1 MAIGNS
7 PSSFLSLLSQTGYQT
22 SNLYM
27 VQIKPPPILLKTG
40 GSFIN
45 SDRRDRGNLY
55 SDLIDGMCDEVTI
68 PSKNLNT
75 SEIKTF
81 GTMYRYPTGTSYS
94 EVSMSFMVDKYAEIR
109 YYFEAWLGLI
119 NSDVSHHVS
128 YYKDLVSPF
137 ITITKYEKGIEDNSN
152 GAFRRG
158 LFDYENVETSV
169 YRLYNA
175 YPFNVGSMSLSSAS
189 SQMLKFQVSFYYE
202 RYRLMRSETYS
213 EAENWRRNKSNFM
226 GAKGANG
233 QNSEKMKQSIKV
245 TKELIDKERKRLGLP
260 PYNNV
265 NGRNP
270 Q

>member
-7 PSSFLSLLSQTGYQT
+7 PSTFLSLLSQTGYQT
-22 SNLYM
+22 SNLYLI
-27 VQIKPPPILLKTG
+27 QIKPPPLLVKAG
-40 GSFIN
+40 GSFPN
-45 SDRRDRGNLY
+45 SDKRERGNVY

-94 EVSMSFMVDKYAEIR
+94 EISMSFMVDKYAEIR

-119 NSDVSHHVS
+119 NSDVSHHVA
-128 YYKDLVSPF
+128 YYKDLVSPY
-137 ITITKYEKGIEDNSN
+137 ITITKYERGIEDFTK
-152 GAFRRG
+152 GAWRQG

-213 EAENWRRNKSNFM
+213 EAQNWRDNRNAFLGARGAQGPNSN
-226 GAKGANG
+226 
-233 QNSEKMKQSIKV
+233 KMQESIKV
-245 TKELIDKERKRLGLP
+245 TKEIIEKKKKELGLP

-265 NGRNP
+265 NGTNP
-270 Q
+270 K